1 MQKAHSF
8 YLFLAERARL
18 SSMLP
23 IGGRTRATS
32 HLAKKIKQSYIK
44 FAERARFEL
53 AVPLPVRQFS
63 KLVV

>member
-8 YLFLAERARL
+8 YLFPTERAVL

-23 IGGRTRATS
+23 IGGRTRTTS
-32 HLAKKIKQSYIK
+32 YLAKKIKHLYIK